1 MAERDPLTAPL
12 WNSEDAPDPLELGF
26 VGCCL
31 VLLRGLPLAIFVFG
45 GLIILL
51 ILRVFER
58 PFFGVRRPVTPYITQ
73 FVCRN
78 AFRILGMGFRTSG
91 SLMREH
97 GAVVANHSSWLDIF
111 ALNARKRIYFV
122 SKAEVA
128 KWPGI
133 GWLARATGTVFI
145 ERNPKKAREQ
155 TRIFETRLNAGH
167 KLLFFPE
174 GTSTDGLRVLPF
186 KTTLFAAFFADELR
200 DFMYVQPVSV
210 VFHAPK
216 GQPDRFYGWWG
227 DMEFGPHLLKTL
239 GARRQGSV
247 ELIYHSPARVCDFEN
262 RKALA
267 AHCEEAVRHAHALAR
282 LEK

>member
-1 MAERDPLTAPL
+1 MSDAS
-12 WNSEDAPDPLELGF
+12 WHSEDAPDPIELGLIGW
-26 VGCCL
+26 VL
-31 VLLRGLPLAIFVFG
+31 VVLRGLPLAVLVFG

-51 ILRVFER
+51 TLRLIER
-58 PFFGVRRPVTPYITQ
+58 PIYGVRRPITPFITQ

-78 AFRILGMGFRTSG
+78 AFRILGMGFQSTG
-91 SLMREH
+91 ELMTQR

-111 ALNARKRIYFV
+111 SLNARKRVYFV

-145 ERNPKKAREQ
+145 ERDRKKAREQ
-155 TRIFETRLNAGH
+155 TLLFQERLTAGH
-167 KLLFFPE
+167 KLVFFPE
-174 GTSTDGLRVLPF
+174 GTSTDGQRVLPF
-186 KTTLFAAFFADELR
+186 KTTLFAAFFTEELR

-210 VFHAPK
+210 IYHAPY
-216 GQPDRFYGWWG
+216 GQPNRFYGWWG
-227 DMEFGPHLLKTL
+227 DMDFGPHLLKTL
-239 GARRQGSV
+239 GARRQGWV
-247 ELIYHSPARVCDFEN
+247 ELIYHVPAKVSDFEN

-267 AHCEEAVRHAHALAR
+267 AHCEDAVRHAHSLAR

>member
-1 MAERDPLTAPL
+1 MSDSS
-12 WNSEDAPDPLELGF
+12 WHSEDAPDPIELGISGWALAILRG
-26 VGCCL
+26 VPL
-31 VLLRGLPLAIFVFG
+31 VVLLLG
-45 GLIILL
+45 GLTILL
-51 ILRVFER
+51 VIRLIEI
-58 PFFGVRRPVTPYITQ
+58 PFFGLRRPVTPFITQ

-78 AFRILGMGFRTSG
+78 ALRILGIGFETSG
-91 SLMREH
+91 ELMTQR

-111 ALNARKRIYFV
+111 SLNARKRVYFV

-145 ERNPKKAREQ
+145 ERDRKKAREQ
-155 TRIFETRLNAGH
+155 TLLFQERLTAGH

-186 KTTLFAAFFADELR
+186 KTTLFAAFFTDELR

-210 VFHAPK
+210 VYHAPQ
-216 GQPDRFYGWWG
+216 GEPNRFYGWWG
-227 DMEFGPHLLKTL
+227 DMDFGPHLLKTL
-239 GARRQGSV
+239 GARRQGSI
-247 ELIYHSPARVCDFEN
+247 ELIYHAPAKVSDFAN
-262 RKALA
+262 RKELA
-267 AHCEEAVRHAHALAR
+267 AHCEAAVRHAHSLAQ

>member
-1 MAERDPLTAPL
+1 MNDPL
-12 WNSEDAPDPLELGF
+12 WNSDEAPDPINLGPLGW
-26 VGCCL
+26 VL
-31 VLLRGLPLAIFVFG
+31 VILRGVPLALLVFG
-45 GLIILL
+45 GLIVLL
-51 ILRVFER
+51 AIRLFEL
-58 PFFGVRRPVTPYITQ
+58 PLFGVRRPITPFIAQ

-78 AFRILGMGFRTSG
+78 ALRFLGIGFRTSG
-91 SLMREH
+91 ELMQQR
-97 GAVVANHSSWLDIF
+97 GAVVANHTSWLDIF

-133 GWLARATGTVFI
+133 GWLARSTGTVFI

-155 TRIFETRLNAGH
+155 TKVFESRLKAGH

-210 VFHAPK
+210 VFHAPM

-247 ELIYHSPARVCDFEN
+247 ELIYHAPAKVSDFEN

-267 AHCEEAVRHAHALAR
+267 AHCEEAVRHAHSLAR

>member
-1 MAERDPLTAPL
+1 MAGHKLVNEPL
-12 WNSEDAPDPLELGF
+12 WNSEDEPDPIKLGL
-26 VGCCL
+26 VGWML
-31 VLLRGLPLAIFVFG
+31 VFLRGLPLAVLVFG
-45 GLIILL
+45 GLLVLL
-51 ILRVFER
+51 VVRLIER
-58 PFFGVRRPVTPYITQ
+58 PLYGVRRPVTPFISQ

-78 AFRILGMGFRTSG
+78 AFRILGIRFRTSG
-91 SLMREH
+91 ELMQQR
-97 GAVVANHSSWLDIF
+97 GAVVANHTSWLDIF
-111 ALNARKRIYFV
+111 ALNARKRVYFV

-145 ERNPKKAREQ
+145 ERDRKKAREQ
-155 TRIFETRLNAGH
+155 TRIFETRLKAGH

-174 GTSTDGLRVLPF
+174 GTSTDGQRVLPF

-210 VFHAPK
+210 VYHAPK

-227 DMEFGPHLLKTL
+227 DMDFAPHLLKTL
-239 GARRQGSV
+239 GARKQGAV
-247 ELIYHSPARVCDFEN
+247 ELIYHAPAKVSDFES
-262 RKALA
+262 RKTLA

>member
-1 MAERDPLTAPL
+1 MNDPL
-12 WNSEDAPDPLELGF
+12 WNSENAPDPIRLGL
-26 VGCCL
+26 GGWLL
-31 VLLRGLPLAIFVFG
+31 VILRGLPLAVLVFG

-51 ILRVFER
+51 ALRLIER
-58 PFFGVRRPVTPYITQ
+58 PLYGIRRPVTPSITQ

-78 AFRILGMGFRTSG
+78 ALRILGMGYRTSG
-91 SLMREH
+91 ELMREQ
-97 GAVVANHSSWLDIF
+97 GAVVANHTSWLDIF
-111 ALNARKRIYFV
+111 ALNARKRVYFV

-145 ERNPKKAREQ
+145 ERDRKKAREQ
-155 TRIFETRLNAGH
+155 TKVFETRLKAGH

-186 KTTLFAAFFADELR
+186 KTTLFEAFFTKELR
-200 DFMYVQPVSV
+200 EFMYVQPVTV
-210 VFHAPK
+210 VFHAPD
-216 GQPDRFYGWWG
+216 GRPARFYGWWG
-227 DMEFGPHLLKTL
+227 DMDFGPHLLKTL
-239 GARRQGSV
+239 GARKQGSV
-247 ELIYHSPARVCDFEN
+247 ELIYHAPAKVSDFEN

-267 AHCEEAVRHAHALAR
+267 AHCEEAVRHAHSLAR